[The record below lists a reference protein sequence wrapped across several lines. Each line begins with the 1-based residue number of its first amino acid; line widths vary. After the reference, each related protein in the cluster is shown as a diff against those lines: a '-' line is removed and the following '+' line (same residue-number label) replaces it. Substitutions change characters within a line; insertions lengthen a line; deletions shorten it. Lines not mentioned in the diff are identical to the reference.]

1 MLITFTGR
9 KTQRVYTTPVRYLQ
23 RGDAVWAFTSAE
35 NKWWKN
41 LKGGATVS
49 LRIQGQERAY
59 RAEAIAN
66 APDQVRNALGVFLLH
81 FPQDAPYYDIS
92 LGPDRRPTESGLEK
106 ASTRTVW
113 VKAHPQ

>member
-9 KTQRVYTTPVRYLQ
+9 KSQRVFTTPVRYLQ

-49 LRIQGQERAY
+49 LRIQGRDRHY
-59 RAEAIAN
+59 RAEATAD
-66 APDQVRNALGVFLLH
+66 APAEVREALREFLFQ
-81 FPQDAPYYDIS
+81 FPQDAPYYEVS
-92 LGPDRRPTESGLEK
+92 LGSDRRPSESDLEK
-106 ASTRTVW
+106 AAIGTVW
-113 VKAHPQ
+113 VKAYPQ